1 MRDILIYSL
10 IKMQKYLPEP
20 LSIFLSL
27 SVQQAHRR
35 LAACLPAL
43 PPVRPAPPPRSAAGH
58 ACSHRRVA
66 ARHAPARMPA
76 QPRACRACDAPRSS
90 CHSAFAAP
98 PWEQSSAHR
107 SDSTGPNPCGSIPPS
122 WGTTLTTSTSP
133 TTWPSASSHRV
144 VPPPL
149 TPPSRARAPVAGP
162 PAIPRPIRAKV
173 SRSPSCAPPP
183 CSCAPPRP
191 PPRRPVLLSGALL
204 CVCIRGPSRWED
216 KEVRGL
222 ICKPCDPY
230 E

>member
-1 MRDILIYSL
+1 VRDILIYSL

-43 PPVRPAPPPRSAAGH
+43 PRMRPAPPPRSAAGH

-76 QPRACRACDAPRSS
+76 QPRACRACDAP
-90 CHSAFAAP
+90 
-98 PWEQSSAHR
+98 PWEQSSARR

-122 WGTTLTTSTSP
+122 WGTTSTSP

-183 CSCAPPRP
+183 VPA
-191 PPRRPVLLSGALL
+191 RRPGHHLAGWCS
-204 CVCIRGPSRWED
+204 
-216 KEVRGL
+216 
-222 ICKPCDPY
+222 
-230 E
+230 